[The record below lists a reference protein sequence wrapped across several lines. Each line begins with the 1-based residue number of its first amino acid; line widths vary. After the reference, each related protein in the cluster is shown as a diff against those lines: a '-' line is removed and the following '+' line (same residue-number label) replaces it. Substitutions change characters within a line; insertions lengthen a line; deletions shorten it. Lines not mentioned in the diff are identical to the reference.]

1 MATQSD
7 IFLVLQENPL
17 ILWGGIILAAIIF
30 LIARHLENR
39 GTGRDVPEPTTLD
52 KIVKPKVKEHLKNRG
67 RTPGEKTFFK
77 IGRDHKGLVH
87 RYVNTELPEKLI
99 DPNPKNKSEETG
111 AMEDVRII
119 EVKPERRIE
128 RILQAIMAM
137 FTRSEPE
144 RKLYVFKEDAFIDTP
159 GTNEMMVDDDVMS
172 YTYGGMEVQLD
183 TSSRNTINQAVQ
195 TVVAEKLL
203 ASLPNYTEK
212 VDYLFPLHSQ
222 KISTIAEERKGE
234 GEW

>member
-1 MATQSD
+1 MAQTD
-7 IFLVLQENPL
+7 VIMVLQDNPL

-39 GTGRDVPEPTTLD
+39 GSGRDVPEPTTLD
-52 KIVKPKVKEHLKNRG
+52 KIVKPKVKEHLRNRG
-67 RTPGEKTFFK
+67 RTPGEKTYFK
-77 IGRDHKGLVH
+77 IGRDQKGLIH

-99 DPNPKNKSEETG
+99 DPNPKNKSKESGDMEE
-111 AMEDVRII
+111 VRII
-119 EVKPERRIE
+119 EVKPAKRLE
-128 RILQAIMAM
+128 RILEKIMAA
-137 FTRSEPE
+137 FTRSEPD
-144 RKLYVFKEDAFIDTP
+144 RKLYVFKQDAFIDTP

-222 KISTIAEERKGE
+222 EITRTKEERKGQ
-234 GEW
+234 GDW